1 VRAVFK
7 CDCSTQSGQE
17 ERAPRLPFLNELLAR
32 AGAKPHKGPHETVC
46 VRGKMSPEALQSFL
60 AVALG
65 SVAGLLCTLYQL
77 LTLRPAS
84 FCLLQAARGE
94 ALAFL
99 PFLAFAAPFIIMRNT
114 LQGQREAPL
123 RLESIMMAT
132 VVAAFWSMLSG
143 TLVEMTV
150 EALERLI
157 A

>member
-1 VRAVFK
+1 LRARPA
-7 CDCSTQSGQE
+7 C
-17 ERAPRLPFLNELLAR
+17 LPFLNEVLAR
-32 AGAKPHKGPHETVC
+32 AGAKSHKGPDETVD

-65 SVAGLLCTLYQL
+65 FAVAGLLCTLYQL

-84 FCLLQAARGE
+84 FRLLHAARGE
-94 ALAFL
+94 ALAFV
-99 PFLAFAAPFIIMRNT
+99 PFLAFAAPFIIIRNT
-114 LQGQREAPL
+114 LPGQREAPR
-123 RLESIMMAT
+123 RLESVMMAT

>member
-1 VRAVFK
+1 
-7 CDCSTQSGQE
+7 
-17 ERAPRLPFLNELLAR
+17 
-32 AGAKPHKGPHETVC
+32 
-46 VRGKMSPEALQSFL
+46 MSPEALQSFL

-65 SVAGLLCTLYQL
+65 FAVAGLSCTLYQL

-84 FCLLQAARGE
+84 FRLLHAARGE
-94 ALAFL
+94 ALAFV

-114 LQGQREAPL
+114 LQGQREAPRR
-123 RLESIMMAT
+123 RLESVMMAT
-132 VVAAFWSMLSG
+132 VVAAFWSMLYG

>member
-1 VRAVFK
+1 MKFWRAAP
-7 CDCSTQSGQE
+7 QS
-17 ERAPRLPFLNELLAR
+17 RTR
-32 AGAKPHKGPHETVC
+32 AGETL
-46 VRGKMSPEALQSFL
+46 VRGMMSPEAFESFL

-65 SVAGLLCTLYQL
+65 FAVAGLLSTLYQL

-84 FCLLQAARGE
+84 FRLLHTAGGAVV
-94 ALAFL
+94 AIV

-114 LQGQREAPL
+114 LRGGQGEPR
-123 RLESIMMAT
+123 RVESVMMAT